1 MLLLMR
7 KIINSSGPAAIIILL
22 VAVLCGVQSFL
33 LDAGNTGNAYT
44 HYNNYVIFKNSFFN
58 LVQQK
63 DLYQLYPQLQW
74 DLYKY
79 SPTFALFFGLLAWLP
94 NIVGLILWNLLNA
107 GVLVWAIRAL
117 PALSDKKKA
126 FILLYVLVELV
137 GSLQNS
143 QSNAL
148 MAGLM
153 IGAFAM
159 AEKQR
164 FIFALALVICSVYIK
179 LFGLAGFAIF
189 IFYPKKLKNAIACVV
204 ITAVFFI
211 LPLAVV
217 PFKQLL
223 FLYKS
228 WGGLLKQDN
237 DASLGLS
244 IFGWLQTWFNLAVP
258 RVWVLAA
265 GLLVYFI
272 PFTRLSL
279 YKNIAF
285 RYCILASTLLWVI
298 VFNHKSESPTFIIA
312 VAGVAIWF
320 CNSKRRLV
328 DVALLVAVF
337 IFTMLSPTDI
347 FPHFVKDRFFI
358 PYVVKAVPCIVVW
371 FVISYR
377 LIVSPKTYLPAN

>member
-1 MLLLMR
+1 MLLRMR
-7 KIINSSGPAAIIILL
+7 KIINSSGPAAIIIML
-22 VAVLCGVQSFL
+22 VAVLCSVQSFL
-33 LDAGNTGNAYT
+33 LDAGNTVNVYT
-44 HYNNYVIFKNSFFN
+44 HYNNYVIFKNSFLN

-79 SPTFALFFGLLAWLP
+79 SPTFALFFGVFAWLP

-107 GVLVWAIRAL
+107 GVLVWAVRAL

-126 FILLYVLVELV
+126 FILLYILVELV
-137 GSLQNS
+137 GSVQNS

-164 FIFALALVICSVYIK
+164 FIFALVLVICSVYIK

-189 IFYPKKLKNAIACVV
+189 IFYPQKLKNAIACIV

-211 LPLAVV
+211 LPLIVV
-217 PFKQLL
+217 PFNQLL

-228 WGGLLKQDN
+228 WGVLLKQDN

-244 IFGWLQTWFNLAVP
+244 IFGWLQTWFNVVVP
-258 RVWVLAA
+258 RAWVLAA

-285 RYCILASTLLWVI
+285 RYGILASTLLWVI

-312 VAGVAIWF
+312 VAGVALWF
-320 CNSKRRLV
+320 CNSNRRLI
-328 DVALLVAVF
+328 DVLLLVAVF

-347 FPHFVKDRFFI
+347 FPHVVKDRIFI

-371 FVISYR
+371 LVISYR
-377 LIVSPKTYLPAN
+377 LIINPQKYFPAN

>member
-1 MLLLMR
+1 M
-7 KIINSSGPAAIIILL
+7 
-22 VAVLCGVQSFL
+22 
-33 LDAGNTGNAYT
+33 
-44 HYNNYVIFKNSFFN
+44 
-58 LVQQK
+58 
-63 DLYQLYPQLQW
+63 
-74 DLYKY
+74 
-79 SPTFALFFGLLAWLP
+79 
-94 NIVGLILWNLLNA
+94 
-107 GVLVWAIRAL
+107 
-117 PALSDKKKA
+117 
-126 FILLYVLVELV
+126 
-137 GSLQNS
+137 
-143 QSNAL
+143 
-148 MAGLM
+148 
-153 IGAFAM
+153 
-159 AEKQR
+159 
-164 FIFALALVICSVYIK
+164 
-179 LFGLAGFAIF
+179 
-189 IFYPKKLKNAIACVV
+189 
-204 ITAVFFI
+204 
-211 LPLAVV
+211 V

-228 WGGLLKQDN
+228 WGGLLRQDN

-244 IFGWLQTWFNLAVP
+244 IFGWLQTWFKLAVP
-258 RVWVLAA
+258 RVRVLAA

-272 PFTRLSL
+272 PFARFSL

-347 FPHFVKDRFFI
+347 FPHFVKDRFFV

-371 FVISYR
+371 FAISYR